1 MQRTMRV
8 VVGVLILLMSSPPLF
23 VGGAA
28 AAASERIDVDVFLG
42 GNDLY
47 ERAAGSGCEPKA
59 ALGEPE
65 VVVGRASAVLADGEF
80 MGLDDSP
87 TGRTGCLFS
96 VRLTLADSGP
106 FAVAVGNADLGEV
119 TASELERLDNRLE
132 IAIRTAEL
140 RIDSE
145 NWRFPTSDGSAASS
159 RESTRPRP
167 TPTPASSNSRATWGC
182 SDLEDYQSERYSLL
196 LTVENYDA
204 VEKLFETD
212 DFTTLRPS
220 VARRASEG
228 LDEWAGLLEEMDD
241 VPRAA
246 EEYHEAYIDLISTM
260 SSMLNSY
267 AEGGI
272 FAAAAYGDAAEA
284 STDALDAAER
294 LGERRCG
301 DDWTD
306 AFGD

>member
-1 MQRTMRV
+1 MQRMMRV
-8 VVGVLILLMSSPPLF
+8 VVGVLILMISSPPLF
-23 VGGAA
+23 VGGVA

-42 GNDLY
+42 GNELY
-47 ERAAGSGCEPKA
+47 ERTAGSGCEPKA
-59 ALGEPE
+59 ALGDPE
-65 VVVGRASAVLADGEF
+65 VVIGEATAALEDGMF
-80 MGLDDSP
+80 KGLDDSP

-96 VRLTLADSGP
+96 AQVRVTGDGP
-106 FAVAVGNADLGEV
+106 FTVTVGDADIGTV
-119 TASELERLDNRLE
+119 TASQLTRLDHHLE

-145 NWRFPTSDGSAASS
+145 DWRFPDSDAGETS
-159 RESTRPRP
+159 RETTHVRP
-167 TPTPASSNSRATWGC
+167 TPTPASGRTRDTWGC
-182 SDLEDYQSERYSLL
+182 ADLEEYQSERFALL
-196 LTVENYDA
+196 QSVDNYDD
-204 VEKLFETD
+204 VEELLETD

-241 VPRAA
+241 VPKAA
-246 EEYHEAYIDLISTM
+246 EEYHEAFIDLISTM

-267 AEGGI
+267 AGGGI
-272 FAAAAYGDAAEA
+272 LAAAAYGDAAEA
-284 STDALDAAER
+284 SSDALDAAER